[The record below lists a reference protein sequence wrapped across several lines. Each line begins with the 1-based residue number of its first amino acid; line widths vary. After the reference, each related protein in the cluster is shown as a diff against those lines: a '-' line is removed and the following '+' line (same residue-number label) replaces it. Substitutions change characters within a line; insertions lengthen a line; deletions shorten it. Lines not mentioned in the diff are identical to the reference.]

1 MAPRVWHGYCLTFHQ
16 ARGERKV
23 YVDAEEVLA
32 DVMVDNTARDIPEW
46 FINNITFVPK
56 GYSSDWTG
64 LDKMTDINIWNIT
77 LAPGEVE

>member
-32 DVMVDNTARDIPEW
+32 DVMVDNTARDIPDW
-46 FINNITFVPK
+46 FINNITFMPK
-56 GYSSDWTG
+56 DTPLTG
-64 LDKMTDINIWNIT
+64 
-77 LAPGEVE
+77 